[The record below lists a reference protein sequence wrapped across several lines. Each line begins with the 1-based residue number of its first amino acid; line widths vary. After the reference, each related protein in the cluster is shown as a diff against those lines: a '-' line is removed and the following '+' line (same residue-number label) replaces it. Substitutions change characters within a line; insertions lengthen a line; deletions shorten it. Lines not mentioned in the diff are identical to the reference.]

1 MSLPVGAKKIGSV
14 TLACWLIDSAAM
26 RRRDFQRLEESLP
39 TLSLH
44 QLRQL
49 NETVN
54 ELSRQNE
61 VRALVADQVSHSG
74 RCPHCSGEKFQRWG
88 TTAAGEQRYRCKTCT
103 KSFTGLTG
111 TPLNRVRHK
120 GLLLAY
126 AECMKDGLSVR
137 ETAERL
143 ELHRN
148 VVFRW
153 RHRLMPP
160 LDKHQPRAL
169 EGVAEVDEAFFRE
182 SFKGRKRGMPRKSH
196 KRAMPAGKRGISREQ
211 IPVLTAVSRGSRSS
225 HMTVLPGVP
234 TTMSVVA
241 ALAPVMSKD
250 LVLCSDSAGLY
261 KPAGKALGVTLRQI
275 PRGMHKLGPYHIQNV
290 NALHSRI
297 KAWFRPFMGVA
308 TKNLPVYLAWF
319 RFFDESE
326 GRTPKAFLRDSVS
339 RPPAPPIASSETPEP
354 S

>member
-1 MSLPVGAKKIGSV
+1 
-14 TLACWLIDSAAM
+14 M
-26 RRRDFQRLEESLP
+26 RRRDFQRLVDSLQ
-39 TLSLH
+39 TLSPH

-49 NETVN
+49 NETVSV
-54 ELSRQNE
+54 LAQQDE
-61 VRALVADQVSHSG
+61 VRSLVAAHVAQGG
-74 RCPHCSGEKFQRWG
+74 RCPHCSSDKFQRWG
-88 TTAAGEQRYRCKTCT
+88 TTTAGEQRYRCKSCT

-120 GLLLAY
+120 GLLLRY
-126 AECMKDGLSVR
+126 AACMKEQLSVR
-137 ETAERL
+137 DAAEQL
-143 ELHRN
+143 GLHRN

-153 RHRLMPP
+153 RHRLMPE
-160 LDKHQPRAL
+160 LDKHQPTAL

-182 SFKGRKRGMPRKSH
+182 SFKGRKRGMPRKAH

-225 HMTVLPGVP
+225 HLTVLPGVP
-234 TTMSVVA
+234 TTTSVVA

-261 KPAGKALGVTLRQI
+261 KPTGKALGVTLRQI

-297 KAWFRPFMGVA
+297 KGWFRPFKGVA
-308 TKNLPVYLAWF
+308 TRNLPVYLAWF

-326 GRTPKAFLRDSVS
+326 WNRTPEDFLRDSIS
-339 RPPAPPIASSETPEP
+339 QPPSAAAQPTKSTS
-354 S
+354 

>member
-1 MSLPVGAKKIGSV
+1 
-14 TLACWLIDSAAM
+14 M
-26 RRRDFQRLEESLP
+26 RRRDFQRLVESLS
-39 TLSLH
+39 TLSPH

-49 NETVN
+49 NESVH
-54 ELSRQNE
+54 ELARQTE
-61 VRALVADQVSHSG
+61 VRALVAERVSRSA
-74 RCPHCSGEKFQRWG
+74 RCPHCGGEGFQRWG
-88 TTAAGEQRYRCKTCT
+88 TTAAGEQRYRCKSCT

-120 GLLLAY
+120 GLLLQY
-126 AECMKDGLSVR
+126 AACMKDGLSVR
-137 ETAERL
+137 DTARQL
-143 ELHRN
+143 GLHRN

-153 RHRLMPP
+153 RHRLMPQ
-160 LDKHQPRAL
+160 LDKHQPEAL

-182 SFKGRKRGMPRKSH
+182 SFKGQKRGMPRKAH
-196 KRAMPAGKRGISREQ
+196 RRAMPAGKRGISREQ

-225 HMTVLPGVP
+225 YMTVLPGVP
-234 TTMSVVA
+234 STTSVVA

-275 PRGMHKLGPYHIQNV
+275 PHGTHKLGPYHIQNV

-297 KAWFRPFMGVA
+297 KGWFRPFKGVA
-308 TKNLPVYLAWF
+308 TKNLSVYLAWF

-326 GRTPKAFLRDSVS
+326 WKRTPGDFLGDCISQPALV
-339 RPPAPPIASSETPEP
+339 PAAPPNKPI
-354 S
+354 